1 MKEKLAQTIL
11 IDAGLYKGTVDGN
24 FGKLSKEATYKY
36 YNFPTSWTTE
46 KLVTGVIQVAAI
58 KSNIKIGEIDGLWGN
73 MTQSAYEQLLKKDSL
88 HIKKPDVSQAIDV
101 KKRYNDWPKQDYNS
115 MVKFYGKI
123 GENQTTLILPYEMRL
138 AWDLDVKIK
147 KVTCHEKV
155 KDSFERLF
163 QQIKEHYGLTTL
175 RELSLD
181 KFGGMLN
188 VRKMRGGSSWSH
200 HSWGVVCDLDPDRN
214 QLKWGRNSAFLAR
227 EEYKP
232 FWDIVSSESMTG
244 LGPEQN
250 RDWMHFGCVD
260 YKK

>member
-24 FGKLSKEATYKY
+24 FGKLSKEAAYKY

-115 MVKFYGKI
+115 MVKFYGAV
-123 GENQTTLILPYEMRL
+123 GTNQTSLQLPYEMIL
-138 AWDLDVKIK
+138 AWDLDCKVTKI
-147 KVTCHEKV
+147 TCHEKV
-155 KDSFERLF
+155 HDSLKRIF
-163 QQIKEHYGLTTL
+163 QNTLDHYGLETIKEL
-175 RELSLD
+175 RLNR
-181 KFGGMLN
+181 FGGCIN
-188 VRKMRGGSSWSH
+188 VRKMRGGSSWSI
-200 HSWGVVCDLDPDRN
+200 HSWGAAIDIDPDRN
-214 QLKWGRNSAFLAR
+214 QLKWGKDKAFLAR
-227 EEYKP
+227 SEYEP
-232 FWDIVSSESMTG
+232 FWKIVEAEGGVS
-244 LGPEQN
+244 LGRLRN
-250 RDWMHFGCVD
+250 YDYMHTQFANL
-260 YKK
+260 